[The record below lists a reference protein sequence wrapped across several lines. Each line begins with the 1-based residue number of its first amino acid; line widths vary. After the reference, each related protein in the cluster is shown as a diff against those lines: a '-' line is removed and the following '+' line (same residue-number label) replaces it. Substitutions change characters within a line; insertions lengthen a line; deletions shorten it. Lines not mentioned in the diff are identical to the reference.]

1 MAGPEFSHAI
11 YLTSIFLLL
20 SSTTGQQ
27 REDNMYEEFKQFVL
41 RGNVVD
47 LAVGVVIGVAF
58 AAVVDSLV
66 ADIITPIIAM
76 VGGEPDFTALDFS
89 INDAQFRYGAFI
101 TAVLSFLIIA
111 AVVFFL
117 VVVPMNQLMNRLKR
131 EEESPKETPEDI
143 MLLREIRDS
152 LRSR

>member
-1 MAGPEFSHAI
+1 
-11 YLTSIFLLL
+11 
-20 SSTTGQQ
+20 
-27 REDNMYEEFKQFVL
+27 MYEEFKQFVL

-66 ADIITPIIAM
+66 ADIVTPIIAM
-76 VGGEPDFTALDFS
+76 IGGEPDFTALDFS

-143 MLLREIRDS
+143 MLLREIRDA

>member
-1 MAGPEFSHAI
+1 
-11 YLTSIFLLL
+11 
-20 SSTTGQQ
+20 
-27 REDNMYEEFKQFVL
+27 MYEEFKQFVL

-66 ADIITPIIAM
+66 ADIVTPIIAM
-76 VGGEPDFTALDFS
+76 IGGEPDFTALDFS

-131 EEESPKETPEDI
+131 EEETPKETPEDI